1 MGKVSIVVPVYNVE
15 DYLKYCV
22 DSLINQSYKDIE
34 IILVDDGSTDDSGR
48 ICDKY
53 AQEDDRIRVLHIEN
67 GGLSNARN
75 TGVKFASAE
84 WIIFID
90 SDDYYDRRTVEYL
103 VQLQKKYAVDL
114 VATSVIEVRDF
125 QSEDFLGSLTNID
138 SLKLDRYTA
147 LKEMFY
153 GNIVGTHPGGKL
165 YKKEILL
172 KFPFPED
179 MIYEDLAVSFE
190 HIGACNEIAVGCIN
204 LYKYY
209 RRPGSIVNSSY
220 SDKFLDFY
228 KAIEINR
235 EFVQRDYPND
245 KEMKKALTVR
255 YVFKG
260 LHVVHAMLS
269 SKMYSDVNKIRKEY
283 TSYFNDIIPNPNI
296 TGKNKLKY
304 VMLLVSPKMY
314 EKIREKMG

>member
-1 MGKVSIVVPVYNVE
+1 MEKVSIVVPVYNVE

-22 DSLINQSYKDIE
+22 DSLINQSYKNIE

-48 ICDKY
+48 ICDEY
-53 AQEDDRIRVLHIEN
+53 AQEDDRVRVLHIEN

-75 TGVKFASAE
+75 TGVNVASAE
-84 WIIFID
+84 WVIFID

-125 QSEDFLGSLTNID
+125 QSDDFIGSLTDID

-165 YKKEILL
+165 YKKEILM
-172 KFPFPED
+172 KFPFPKG
-179 MIYEDLAVSFE
+179 MIYEDLTVSFE
-190 HIGACNEIAVGCIN
+190 HIGACNEIAVGYIN

-228 KAIEINR
+228 KAIELNR
-235 EFVQRDYPND
+235 EYVERDYPND
-245 KEMKKALTVR
+245 QEMKKALTVR

-260 LHVVHAMLS
+260 LHVVHALLGS
-269 SKMYSDVNKIRKEY
+269 QMYEQVNKIRKEY
-283 TSYFNDIIPNPNI
+283 RRYWKDILINSHI
-296 TGKNKLKY
+296 TRKNKLKY
-304 VMLLVSPKMY
+304 LLLLLSPHLYQKVRA
-314 EKIREKMG
+314 KLG

>member
-1 MGKVSIVVPVYNVE
+1 MEKVSIVVPVYNVE

-22 DSLINQSYKDIE
+22 DSLINQSYKNIE
-34 IILVDDGSTDDSGR
+34 IILLDDGSTDDSGR
-48 ICDKY
+48 ICDEY
-53 AQEDDRIRVLHIEN
+53 AQEDDRVRVLHIEN

-75 TGVKFASAE
+75 TGVNVASAE
-84 WIIFID
+84 WVIFID

-125 QSEDFLGSLTNID
+125 QSDDFIGSLTDID

-165 YKKEILL
+165 YKKEILM
-172 KFPFPED
+172 KFPFPKG

-190 HIGACNEIAVGCIN
+190 HIGACNEIAVGYIN

-228 KAIEINR
+228 KAIELNR
-235 EFVQRDYPND
+235 EYVERDYPND
-245 KEMKKALTVR
+245 QEMKKALTVR

-260 LHVVHAMLS
+260 LHVVHALLGS
-269 SKMYSDVNKIRKEY
+269 QMYEQVNKIRKEY
-283 TSYFNDIIPNPNI
+283 RRYWKDILINSHI
-296 TGKNKLKY
+296 TRKNKLKY
-304 VMLLVSPKMY
+304 LLLLLSPHLYQKVRA
-314 EKIREKMG
+314 KLG

>member
-1 MGKVSIVVPVYNVE
+1 MEKVSIVVPVYNVE

-22 DSLINQSYKDIE
+22 DSLINQSYKNIE

-48 ICDKY
+48 ICDEY
-53 AQEDDRIRVLHIEN
+53 AQEDDRVRVLHIEN

-75 TGVKFASAE
+75 TGVNVASAE
-84 WIIFID
+84 WVIFID

-125 QSEDFLGSLTNID
+125 QSDDFIGSLTDIN

-165 YKKEILL
+165 YKKEILM
-172 KFPFPED
+172 KFPFPKG

-190 HIGACNEIAVGCIN
+190 HIGACNEIAVGYIN

-228 KAIEINR
+228 KAIELNR
-235 EFVQRDYPND
+235 EYVERDYPND
-245 KEMKKALTVR
+245 QEMKKALTVR

-260 LHVVHAMLS
+260 LHVVHALLGS
-269 SKMYSDVNKIRKEY
+269 QMYEQVNKIRKEY
-283 TSYFNDIIPNPNI
+283 RRYWKDILINSHI
-296 TGKNKLKY
+296 TRKNKLKY
-304 VMLLVSPKMY
+304 LLLLLSPHLYQKVRA
-314 EKIREKMG
+314 KLG

>member
-1 MGKVSIVVPVYNVE
+1 MEKVSIVVPVYNVE

-22 DSLINQSYKDIE
+22 DSLINQSYKNIE
-34 IILVDDGSTDDSGR
+34 IILVDDGSTDNSGR
-48 ICDKY
+48 ICDEY
-53 AQEDDRIRVLHIEN
+53 AQEDDRVRVFHIEN

-75 TGVKFASAE
+75 TGVNVASAE
-84 WIIFID
+84 WVIFID

-125 QSEDFLGSLTNID
+125 QSDDFIGSLTDID
-138 SLKLDRYTA
+138 SLILDRYTA

-165 YKKEILL
+165 YKKEILM
-172 KFPFPED
+172 KFPFPKG

-190 HIGACNEIAVGCIN
+190 HIGACNEIAVGYIN

-220 SDKFLDFY
+220 SNKFLDFY
-228 KAIEINR
+228 KAIELNR
-235 EFVQRDYPND
+235 EYVERDYPND
-245 KEMKKALTVR
+245 QEMKKALTVR

-260 LHVVHAMLS
+260 LHVVHALLGS
-269 SKMYSDVNKIRKEY
+269 QMYEQVNKIRKEY
-283 TSYFNDIIPNPNI
+283 RRYWKDILINSHV
-296 TGKNKLKY
+296 TRKNKLKY
-304 VMLLVSPKMY
+304 LLLLLSPHLYQKVRA
-314 EKIREKMG
+314 KLG

>member
-1 MGKVSIVVPVYNVE
+1 MEKVSIVVPVYNVE

-22 DSLINQSYKDIE
+22 DSLINQSYKNIE

-48 ICDKY
+48 ICDEY
-53 AQEDDRIRVLHIEN
+53 AQEDDRVRVLHIEN

-75 TGVKFASAE
+75 TGVNVASAE
-84 WIIFID
+84 WVIFID

-125 QSEDFLGSLTNID
+125 QSDDFIGSLTDID

-165 YKKEILL
+165 YKKEILM
-172 KFPFPED
+172 KFPFPKG
-179 MIYEDLAVSFE
+179 MIYEDLAVSIE
-190 HIGACNEIAVGCIN
+190 HIGACNEIAVGYIN

-228 KAIEINR
+228 KAIELNR
-235 EFVQRDYPND
+235 EYVERDYPND
-245 KEMKKALTVR
+245 QEMKKALTVR

-260 LHVVHAMLS
+260 LHVVHALLGS
-269 SKMYSDVNKIRKEY
+269 QMYEQVNKIRKEY
-283 TSYFNDIIPNPNI
+283 RRYWKDILINSHI
-296 TGKNKLKY
+296 TRKNKLKY
-304 VMLLVSPKMY
+304 LLLLLSPHLYQKVRA
-314 EKIREKMG
+314 KLG

>member
-1 MGKVSIVVPVYNVE
+1 MEKVSIVVPVYNVE

-22 DSLINQSYKDIE
+22 DSLINQSYKNIE

-48 ICDKY
+48 ICDEY
-53 AQEDDRIRVLHIEN
+53 AQEDDRVRVLHIEN

-75 TGVKFASAE
+75 TGVNVASAE
-84 WIIFID
+84 WVIFID

-125 QSEDFLGSLTNID
+125 QSDDFIGSLTDID

-165 YKKEILL
+165 YKKEILM
-172 KFPFPED
+172 KFPFPKG

-190 HIGACNEIAVGCIN
+190 HIGACNEIAVGYIN

-228 KAIEINR
+228 KAIELNR
-235 EFVQRDYPND
+235 EYVERDYPND
-245 KEMKKALTVR
+245 QEMKKALNTR

-260 LHVVHAMLS
+260 LHVVHAMLGS
-269 SKMYSDVNKIRKEY
+269 HMYDQVNKIRKEY
-283 TSYFNDIIPNPNI
+283 RRYWKDILINSHI
-296 TGKNKLKY
+296 TRKNKLKY
-304 VMLLVSPKMY
+304 LLLLLSPHLYQKVRA
-314 EKIREKMG
+314 KLG

>member
-1 MGKVSIVVPVYNVE
+1 MEKVSIVVPVYNVE

-22 DSLINQSYKDIE
+22 DSLINQSYKNIE
-34 IILVDDGSTDDSGR
+34 IILVDDGSTDDSGK

-75 TGVKFASAE
+75 TGVNVASAE
-84 WIIFID
+84 WVMFID

-125 QSEDFLGSLTNID
+125 QSDDFIGSLTDID

-165 YKKEILL
+165 YKKEILM
-172 KFPFPED
+172 KFPFPKG

-190 HIGACNEIAVGCIN
+190 HIGACNEIAVGYIN

-228 KAIEINR
+228 KAIELNR
-235 EFVQRDYPND
+235 EYVERDYPND
-245 KEMKKALTVR
+245 QEMKKALTVR

-260 LHVVHAMLS
+260 LHVVHALLGS
-269 SKMYSDVNKIRKEY
+269 QMYEQVNKIRKEY
-283 TSYFNDIIPNPNI
+283 RRYWKDILINSHI
-296 TGKNKLKY
+296 TRKNKLKY
-304 VMLLVSPKMY
+304 LLLLLSPHLYQKVRA
-314 EKIREKMG
+314 KLG

>member
-1 MGKVSIVVPVYNVE
+1 MEKVSIVVPVYNVE

-22 DSLINQSYKDIE
+22 DSLINQSYKNIE

-48 ICDKY
+48 ICDEY
-53 AQEDDRIRVLHIEN
+53 AQEDDRVRVLHIEN

-75 TGVKFASAE
+75 TGVNVASAE
-84 WIIFID
+84 WVIFID

-125 QSEDFLGSLTNID
+125 QSDDFIGSLTDID

-165 YKKEILL
+165 YKKEILM
-172 KFPFPED
+172 KFPFPKG

-190 HIGACNEIAVGCIN
+190 HIGACNEIAVGYIN

-228 KAIEINR
+228 KAIELNR
-235 EFVQRDYPND
+235 EYVERDYPND
-245 KEMKKALTVR
+245 QEMKKALTVR
-255 YVFKG
+255 CVFKG
-260 LHVVHAMLS
+260 LHVVHALLGS
-269 SKMYSDVNKIRKEY
+269 QMYEQVNKIRKEY
-283 TSYFNDIIPNPNI
+283 RRYWKDILINSHI
-296 TGKNKLKY
+296 TRKNKLKY
-304 VMLLVSPKMY
+304 LLLLLSPHLYQKVRA
-314 EKIREKMG
+314 KLG

>member
-1 MGKVSIVVPVYNVE
+1 MEKVSIVVPVYNVE

-22 DSLINQSYKDIE
+22 DSLINQSYKNIE

-48 ICDKY
+48 ICDEY
-53 AQEDDRIRVLHIEN
+53 AQEDDRVRVLHIEN

-75 TGVKFASAE
+75 TGVNVASAE
-84 WIIFID
+84 WVIFID

-125 QSEDFLGSLTNID
+125 QSDDFIGSLTDID

-165 YKKEILL
+165 YKKEILM
-172 KFPFPED
+172 KFPFRKG

-190 HIGACNEIAVGCIN
+190 HIGACNEIAVGYIN

-228 KAIEINR
+228 KAIELNR
-235 EFVQRDYPND
+235 EYVERDYPND
-245 KEMKKALTVR
+245 QEMKKALTVR

-260 LHVVHAMLS
+260 LHVVHALLGS
-269 SKMYSDVNKIRKEY
+269 QMYEQVNKIRKEY
-283 TSYFNDIIPNPNI
+283 RRYWKDILINSHI
-296 TGKNKLKY
+296 TRKNKLKY
-304 VMLLVSPKMY
+304 LLLLLSPHLYQKVRA
-314 EKIREKMG
+314 KLG

>member
-1 MGKVSIVVPVYNVE
+1 MEKVSIVVPVYNVE

-22 DSLINQSYKDIE
+22 DSLINQSYKNIE

-48 ICDKY
+48 ICDEY
-53 AQEDDRIRVLHIEN
+53 AQEDDRVRVLHIEN

-75 TGVKFASAE
+75 TGVNVASAE
-84 WIIFID
+84 WVIFID

-125 QSEDFLGSLTNID
+125 QIDDFIGSLTDID

-165 YKKEILL
+165 YKKEILM
-172 KFPFPED
+172 KFPFPKG

-190 HIGACNEIAVGCIN
+190 HIGACNEIAVGYIN

-228 KAIEINR
+228 KAIELNR
-235 EFVQRDYPND
+235 EYVERDYPND
-245 KEMKKALTVR
+245 QEMKKALTVR

-260 LHVVHAMLS
+260 LHVVHALLGS
-269 SKMYSDVNKIRKEY
+269 HMYDQVNKIRKEY
-283 TSYFNDIIPNPNI
+283 RRYWKDILINSHI
-296 TGKNKLKY
+296 TRKNKLKY
-304 VMLLVSPKMY
+304 LLLLLSPHLYQKVRA
-314 EKIREKMG
+314 KLG

>member
-1 MGKVSIVVPVYNVE
+1 MEKVSIVVPVYNVE

-22 DSLINQSYKDIE
+22 DSLINQSYKNIE
-34 IILVDDGSTDDSGR
+34 IILVDDGSTDNSGR
-48 ICDKY
+48 ICDEY
-53 AQEDDRIRVLHIEN
+53 AQEDDRVRVFHIEN

-75 TGVKFASAE
+75 TGVNVASAE
-84 WIIFID
+84 WVIFID

-125 QSEDFLGSLTNID
+125 QSDDFIGSLTDID
-138 SLKLDRYTA
+138 SLILDRYTA

-165 YKKEILL
+165 YKKEILI
-172 KFPFPED
+172 KFPFPKG

-190 HIGACNEIAVGCIN
+190 HIGACNEIAVGYIN

-220 SDKFLDFY
+220 SNKFLDFY
-228 KAIEINR
+228 KAIELNR
-235 EFVQRDYPND
+235 EYVERDYPND
-245 KEMKKALTVR
+245 QEMKKALTVR

-260 LHVVHAMLS
+260 LHVVHALLGS
-269 SKMYSDVNKIRKEY
+269 QMYEQVNKIRKEY
-283 TSYFNDIIPNPNI
+283 RRYWKDILINSHV
-296 TGKNKLKY
+296 TRKNKLKY
-304 VMLLVSPKMY
+304 LLLLLSPHLYQKVRA
-314 EKIREKMG
+314 KLG

>member
-1 MGKVSIVVPVYNVE
+1 MEKVSIVVPVYNVE

-22 DSLINQSYKDIE
+22 DSLINQSYKNIE

-48 ICDKY
+48 ICDEY
-53 AQEDDRIRVLHIEN
+53 AQEDDRVRVLHIEN

-75 TGVKFASAE
+75 TGVNVASAE
-84 WIIFID
+84 WVIFID

-125 QSEDFLGSLTNID
+125 QSDDFIGSLTDID

-165 YKKEILL
+165 YKKEILM
-172 KFPFPED
+172 KFPFPKG

-190 HIGACNEIAVGCIN
+190 HIGACNEIAVGYIN

-228 KAIEINR
+228 KAIELNR
-235 EFVQRDYPND
+235 EYVERDYPND
-245 KEMKKALTVR
+245 PEMKKALTVR

-260 LHVVHAMLS
+260 LHVVHALLGS
-269 SKMYSDVNKIRKEY
+269 QMYEQVNKIRKEY
-283 TSYFNDIIPNPNI
+283 RRYWKDILINSHI
-296 TGKNKLKY
+296 TRKNKLKY
-304 VMLLVSPKMY
+304 LLLLLSPHLYQKVRA
-314 EKIREKMG
+314 KLG

>member
-1 MGKVSIVVPVYNVE
+1 MEKVSIVVPVYNVE

-22 DSLINQSYKDIE
+22 DSLINQSYKNIE

-48 ICDKY
+48 ICEEY
-53 AQEDDRIRVLHIEN
+53 AQEDDRVRVLHIEN

-75 TGVKFASAE
+75 TGVNVASAE
-84 WIIFID
+84 WVIFID

-125 QSEDFLGSLTNID
+125 QSDDFIGSLTDID

-165 YKKEILL
+165 YKKEILM
-172 KFPFPED
+172 KFPFPKG

-190 HIGACNEIAVGCIN
+190 HIGACNEIAVGYIN

-228 KAIEINR
+228 KAIELNR
-235 EFVQRDYPND
+235 EYVERDYPND
-245 KEMKKALTVR
+245 QEMKKALTVR

-260 LHVVHAMLS
+260 LHVVHALLGS
-269 SKMYSDVNKIRKEY
+269 QMYEQVNKIRKEY
-283 TSYFNDIIPNPNI
+283 RRYWKDILINSHI
-296 TGKNKLKY
+296 TRKNKLKY
-304 VMLLVSPKMY
+304 LLLLLSPHLYQKVRA
-314 EKIREKMG
+314 KLG

>member
-1 MGKVSIVVPVYNVE
+1 MEKVSIVVPVYNVE

-22 DSLINQSYKDIE
+22 DSLINQSYKNIE

-48 ICDKY
+48 ICDEY
-53 AQEDDRIRVLHIEN
+53 AQEDDRVRVLHIEN

-75 TGVKFASAE
+75 TGVNVASAE
-84 WIIFID
+84 WVIFID

-125 QSEDFLGSLTNID
+125 QSDDFIGSLTDID

-165 YKKEILL
+165 YKKEILM
-172 KFPFPED
+172 KFPFPKG

-190 HIGACNEIAVGCIN
+190 HIGACNEIAVGYIN

-228 KAIEINR
+228 KAIELNR
-235 EFVQRDYPND
+235 EYVERDYPND
-245 KEMKKALTVR
+245 PEMKKAVNAR
-255 YVFKG
+255 YVFNG
-260 LHVVHAMLS
+260 LHVVHAMLGS
-269 SKMYSDVNKIRKEY
+269 HMYDQVNKIRKEY
-283 TSYFNDIIPNPNI
+283 RRYWKDILINSHI
-296 TGKNKLKY
+296 TRKNKLKY
-304 VMLLVSPKMY
+304 LLLLLSPHLYQKVRA
-314 EKIREKMG
+314 KLG

>member
-1 MGKVSIVVPVYNVE
+1 MEKVSIVIPVYNVE

-22 DSLINQSYKDIE
+22 DSLINQSYKNIE

-53 AQEDDRIRVLHIEN
+53 AREDDRVRVLHIEN

-75 TGVKFASAE
+75 TGVKVASAE
-84 WIIFID
+84 WVIFID

-125 QSEDFLGSLTNID
+125 QSEDFLGSLTNIE

-165 YKKEILL
+165 YKKEILM
-172 KFPFPED
+172 KFPFPKG

-190 HIGACNEIAVGCIN
+190 HIGACNEIAVGYIN

-228 KAIEINR
+228 KAIELNR

-245 KEMKKALTVR
+245 KEMKKALTAR

-260 LHVVHAMLS
+260 LHVVHALLGS
-269 SKMYSDVNKIRKEY
+269 QMYDQVNKIRKEY
-283 TSYFNDIIPNPNI
+283 RRYWKDILVNSHI
-296 TGKNKLKY
+296 TRKNKLKY
-304 VMLLVSPKMY
+304 LLLLLSPHLYQKVRA
-314 EKIREKMG
+314 KLG